1 MTEIKTKGKFLS
13 EKQIEIIVAIMLG
26 VTALFSAGAS
36 WIGSLHGGNQATNYA
51 MSNNL
56 AAEGNADYVQSMQ
69 LFTMDAMHWNEING
83 MMVEEKFNPTSDGKF
98 EERIQ
103 YILTNCSNDQF
114 PAAVAWAMQNSTD
127 DTFTSPFEME
137 GFIETYF
144 ADANAKLAE
153 SQKYL
158 EQGQQDNANG
168 DAYNLVTVIFT
179 VVLFMLGITG
189 TFKSLPNREII
200 VLISILVFVIG
211 VIYMCTIPLPTGF
224 NLCSF
229 F

>member
-127 DTFTSPFEME
+127 DAFTSPFEME
-137 GFIETYF
+137 GFVETYF

-224 NLCSF
+224 SLCSF

>member
-114 PAAVAWAMQNSTD
+114 PAAVAWAM
-127 DTFTSPFEME
+127 
-137 GFIETYF
+137 
-144 ADANAKLAE
+144 
-153 SQKYL
+153 
-158 EQGQQDNANG
+158 
-168 DAYNLVTVIFT
+168 
-179 VVLFMLGITG
+179 
-189 TFKSLPNREII
+189 
-200 VLISILVFVIG
+200 
-211 VIYMCTIPLPTGF
+211 
-224 NLCSF
+224 
-229 F
+229 

>member
-1 MTEIKTKGKFLS
+1 
-13 EKQIEIIVAIMLG
+13 
-26 VTALFSAGAS
+26 
-36 WIGSLHGGNQATNYA
+36 
-51 MSNNL
+51 
-56 AAEGNADYVQSMQ
+56 
-69 LFTMDAMHWNEING
+69 
-83 MMVEEKFNPTSDGKF
+83 
-98 EERIQ
+98 
-103 YILTNCSNDQF
+103 
-114 PAAVAWAMQNSTD
+114 
-127 DTFTSPFEME
+127 ME
-137 GFIETYF
+137 GFVETYF

-200 VLISILVFVIG
+200 VLISILVYVIG

>member
-224 NLCSF
+224 SLCSF

>member
-1 MTEIKTKGKFLS
+1 MTEIKTKGKLLS

-114 PAAVAWAMQNSTD
+114 PSAVAWAMQNSTD
-127 DTFTSPFEME
+127 DAFTSPFEME
-137 GFIETYF
+137 GFVETYF

>member
-114 PAAVAWAMQNSTD
+114 PSAVAWAMQNSTD
-127 DTFTSPFEME
+127 DAFTSPFEME
-137 GFIETYF
+137 GFVETYF

>member
-69 LFTMDAMHWNEING
+69 FFTMDAMHWNEING

-114 PAAVAWAMQNSTD
+114 PSAVAWAMQNSTD
-127 DTFTSPFEME
+127 DAFTSPFEME
-137 GFIETYF
+137 GFVETYF